1 MTKDP
6 QKKQT
11 KRQELTGSVHD
22 RIEVLFYDLTKT
34 EKKLAEYLLNHPREP
49 QYMSISELAEASGVA
64 EATISRFCRK
74 LGLKGFNAFKLE
86 LAKAWMAKEI
96 QKEATIDVTGA
107 DDLSA
112 LAEDL
117 GKNLT
122 QAIQQTYDFIDPDA
136 YKTAADMLLKANR
149 VYCMGLGGSSVL
161 AREAASLFQTLT
173 PKFTFVG
180 DPHLASMLT
189 AQMAEGDVIF
199 YFSYS
204 GATHDLIETFEL
216 AKQYNVSKILV
227 TRFPNSPGGELADI
241 KLQCGSNETAM
252 RSGSV
257 AARVAQLAVIELLYE
272 IYVVKAGPEAE
283 QAREQAMD
291 ALSLKL
297 L

>member
-1 MTKDP
+1 MTKDAKN
-6 QKKQT
+6 KK
-11 KRQELTGSVHD
+11 KRKELTGSVHD

-34 EKKLAEYLLNHPREP
+34 EKKLAEYLLDHPREP
-49 QYMSISELAEASGVA
+49 QYMSISELAEVSGVA

-86 LAKAWMAKEI
+86 LAKAWMAKEM
-96 QKEATIDVTGA
+96 QKEAVIDVTGT

-117 GKNLT
+117 GKSLT

-136 YKTAADMLLKANR
+136 YRAAAETLLAAER

-180 DPHLASMLT
+180 DPHFASMLT
-189 AQMAEGDVIF
+189 AQMGEGDVIF

-216 AKQYNVSKILV
+216 AEQYKVQKILV
-227 TRFPNSPGGELADI
+227 TRFPNSPGGELANI

-272 IYVVKAGPEAE
+272 LYVAKAGPEAVTS
-283 QAREQAMD
+283 REQAME
-291 ALSLKL
+291 ALSEKL